1 MSCAEKAHDTS
12 VSAQAT
18 PSETSEVQPPLTQGE
33 QELIRSQIA
42 KNWVI
47 DIGMEGL
54 EEMAAD
60 IVVEMNPNGTVQ
72 SARAEPATD
81 NGHPNW
87 KYFARSCVRAVL
99 RSSPLRMPA
108 NRPYEQWKRMT
119 LRFSARE
126 MAGL

>member
-1 MSCAEKAHDTS
+1 MIRALGTLLVTLIACMSCAEKAHDTS

-33 QELIRSQIA
+33 QKLIRSQIA

-72 SARAEPATD
+72 SAELSLRPRWPSELEVFRPELR
-81 NGHPNW
+81 
-87 KYFARSCVRAVL
+87 ARSAE
-99 RSSPLRMPA
+99 
-108 NRPYEQWKRMT
+108 EQPVADASEQA
-119 LRFSARE
+119 L
-126 MAGL
+126 